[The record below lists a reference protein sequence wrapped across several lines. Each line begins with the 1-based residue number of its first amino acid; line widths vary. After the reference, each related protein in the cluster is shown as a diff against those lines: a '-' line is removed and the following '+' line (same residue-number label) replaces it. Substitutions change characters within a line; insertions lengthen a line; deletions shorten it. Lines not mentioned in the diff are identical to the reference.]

1 MGGLESA
8 SPTELA
14 VLTPSD
20 GAQIG
25 KTRAASAAGVDKPF
39 SLFGE
44 DGFTFADFIDIINPL
59 QHIPV
64 LSTLYRHLTG
74 DTIDAAPRVLG
85 GTLFGGAIGAVASL
99 INVFVEESTGKDL
112 GEHAV
117 AFLTDDAAPSETAVA
132 RNEVPEARFETA
144 AGGAGRGPREPLS
157 STTDAIVATAQANR
171 MAVAAVAQPVRS
183 EPLAPPLVLGAIRG
197 QASPAVA
204 RQVAAA
210 TTQLHQGE
218 RQADAFAM
226 LRYRAALRED
236 SKDKDRNADAPVAGA
251 TAAEGG
257 WFSDA
262 MLSGLVKYDADV
274 QHAKPKPGSS
284 VDLSN

>member
-1 MGGLESA
+1 MS
-8 SPTELA
+8 S
-14 VLTPSD
+14 
-20 GAQIG
+20 
-25 KTRAASAAGVDKPF
+25 F
-39 SLFGE
+39 
-44 DGFTFADFIDIINPL
+44 
-59 QHIPV
+59 
-64 LSTLYRHLTG
+64 
-74 DTIDAAPRVLG
+74 
-85 GTLFGGAIGAVASL
+85 
-99 INVFVEESTGKDL
+99 EESTGKDL